1 MWNRIK
7 GGLMRFMSGRYGGD
21 RLSITCLW
29 TAIILSLIGSFSGVS
44 LLSLISLVLYGWT
57 LYRMMS
63 RNLVRRRLENDKFER
78 FFNPISTRARQ
89 SLNRL
94 KLRRKYKYFRC
105 PQCRSMLKL
114 PRKVGEVT
122 MTCGKCGNQ
131 FRQKA

>member
-7 GGLMRFMSGRYGGD
+7 SGFVRFMSGRYGAD
-21 RLSITCLW
+21 RLSLTCLW

-44 LLSLISLVLYGWT
+44 LLSLISMVLYFWT

-63 RNLVRRRLENDKFER
+63 RNLVKRRLENDRFEHLV
-78 FFNPISTRARQ
+78 NPLTTRARQ

-94 KLRRKYKYFRC
+94 KLRKKYKYFHC
-105 PQCRSMLKL
+105 PQCKSMLKL

-131 FRQKA
+131 FKQKA